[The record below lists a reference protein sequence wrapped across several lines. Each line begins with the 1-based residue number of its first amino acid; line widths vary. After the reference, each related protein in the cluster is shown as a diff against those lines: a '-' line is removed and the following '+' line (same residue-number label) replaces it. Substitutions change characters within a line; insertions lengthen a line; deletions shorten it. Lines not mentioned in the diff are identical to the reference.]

1 MRKEWNGG
9 TMEENKNNLE
19 ENTVDENMEK
29 KEAESVQVDSVETAS
44 SKEGPVLVNKMSL
57 IFRIVVGGYLL
68 YTAYSLVPA
77 IQNDTSNQKIFFALF
92 TVLFTVVGGFLAIKS
107 IQSLI
112 YGRYIGGAADPA
124 TQEAA
129 EEAEETAVTAD
140 ANVQEEKAGSDKEN
154 VQEEEAGSDKENAQ
168 KEKAGLDKENAQEE
182 EAGPDKENAQK
193 EKVGLE
199 K

>member
-1 MRKEWNGG
+1 
-9 TMEENKNNLE
+9 MEENKKDLE
-19 ENTVDENMEK
+19 ENTVNENMEK
-29 KEAESVQVDSVETAS
+29 REAEMNQTGAENVQVQSAKTGDAEADIAEAVDAEVKNAATENVETDSGKTAS

-92 TVLFTVVGGFLAIKS
+92 TVLFIAVGGFLAIKS

-112 YGRYIGGAADPA
+112 YGRYIGGPADPA

-129 EEAEETAVTAD
+129 EEAGETTVTAE
-140 ANVQEEKAGSDKEN
+140 ARVE
-154 VQEEEAGSDKENAQ
+154 EEEAGIEGKVNSKE
-168 KEKAGLDKENAQEE
+168 EKPL
-182 EAGPDKENAQK
+182 
-193 EKVGLE
+193 
-199 K
+199 

>member
-1 MRKEWNGG
+1 
-9 TMEENKNNLE
+9 MEENKKDLE

-29 KEAESVQVDSVETAS
+29 KEAEMNQTGAENAETDSGKTTS

-92 TVLFTVVGGFLAIKS
+92 TVLFIVVGGFLAIKS

-112 YGRYIGGAADPA
+112 YGRYIGGPADPA
-124 TQEAA
+124 AQEAA
-129 EEAEETAVTAD
+129 EEAGETAVTAE
-140 ANVQEEKAGSDKEN
+140 ARVEEEETGIEGKVNSKEEKP
-154 VQEEEAGSDKENAQ
+154 
-168 KEKAGLDKENAQEE
+168 L
-182 EAGPDKENAQK
+182 
-193 EKVGLE
+193 
-199 K
+199 